1 MEINYKI
8 IGFDADDTLWVNEP
22 YYRET
27 EIEFCGLLVE
37 FAVAETVSRELYQ
50 TEMQNIQ
57 LYGFGAKGF
66 MLSMIETA
74 QRISDNQVPQA
85 TIAKII
91 ALGKDLLN
99 RPVVLLN
106 GVLEVLDALHNQGK
120 TLIVATKGD
129 LLDQERK
136 LAKSN
141 IAQFFHHIEIMSDK
155 KESDYRKLLA
165 HLDIQPED
173 FLMIGN
179 SLKSDILPIL
189 NIGGYGIHIP
199 YHTTWQHEQSE
210 KIAANNKFHEIEHI
224 SEILNILKL

>member
-1 MEINYKI
+1 MKTNFKI

-37 FAVAETVSRELYQ
+37 FAAAETVSQELYQ

-66 MLSMIETA
+66 MLSLIETA

-99 RPVVLLN
+99 RPVVLLD
-106 GVLEVLDALHNQGK
+106 GVQEVLDALHNLGK

-141 IAQFFHHIEIMSDK
+141 IEQYFHHIEIISAK

-189 NIGGYGIHIP
+189 NIGGYGIHVP
-199 YHTTWQHEQSE
+199 YHTTWQHEESE
-210 KIAANNKFHEIEHI
+210 KIAANNKFYEIEHI
-224 SEILNILKL
+224 SEILNILK